1 METFQTASNRERAE
15 RFRAIYADE
24 YPRIV
29 AFAYRRVGDRAVA
42 EDLAAE
48 TLGVAWERMADGN
61 GITAGWLYTTARN
74 LLSNH
79 YRATARLGELHRRVA
94 DDSYRSTSS
103 EEQHVVLDVLDRLS
117 APHREVLLLSYWDGL
132 SAAEVGEVLGCT
144 GPAVWVRLH
153 RARKAFRL
161 LYTSTKESS

>member
-1 METFQTASNRERAE
+1 
-15 RFRAIYADE
+15 
-24 YPRIV
+24 
-29 AFAYRRVGDRAVA
+29 
-42 EDLAAE
+42 
-48 TLGVAWERMADGN
+48 MADGN

-103 EEQHVVLDVLDRLS
+103 EEQHAVLDVLDRLS